1 MQEDIIANLGICPN
15 LPKEMQSSRQVFVD
29 ELVMFIR
36 NQFADLNM
44 ENYPPPNTALKTT

>member
-1 MQEDIIANLGICPN
+1 MQA
-15 LPKEMQSSRQVFVD
+15 SRQAFVD

-44 ENYPPPNTALKTT
+44 ENYPPPNTALKTTSVIVHRHHPLVCGFL